1 MATKLTKPLGPKLVW
16 DRARRSCEISLGSV
30 RIVVAP
36 EDAPPYRV
44 DAIAA
49 EEDTFLVLSSDVEV
63 VQPREHPIRVTNRAF
78 TTNPAKPGSVV
89 VSGNNPIR
97 LLAIVHDL
105 SREPSWREEWV
116 ASALREILL
125 EVDRRN
131 LQSLALPLLGTL
143 HGSLEKRRFV
153 SLLEL
158 ALDGAT
164 PGCLKDLWLVSPPG
178 SSLEIL
184 KMLEGKRA

>member
-1 MATKLTKPLGPKLVW
+1 MATKLTKVLRPKLVW
-16 DRARRSCEISLGSV
+16 DRARQGCEISLGSV

-36 EDAPPYRV
+36 EDAPPFRV
-44 DAIAA
+44 DVVAA
-49 EEDTFLVLSSDVEV
+49 EEDTFLVLSSGVEIEE
-63 VQPREHPIRVTNRAF
+63 PREHPIRITNRAF
-78 TTNPAKPGSVV
+78 TTDPAKPGSVV
-89 VSGNNPIR
+89 VRGNNPIR

-153 SLLEL
+153 SLLKL
-158 ALDGAT
+158 ALDGKA
-164 PGCLKDLWLVSPPG
+164 PGRLKDLWLIAPPG
-178 SSLEIL
+178 SRLEIL
-184 KMLEGKRA
+184 EMLKS